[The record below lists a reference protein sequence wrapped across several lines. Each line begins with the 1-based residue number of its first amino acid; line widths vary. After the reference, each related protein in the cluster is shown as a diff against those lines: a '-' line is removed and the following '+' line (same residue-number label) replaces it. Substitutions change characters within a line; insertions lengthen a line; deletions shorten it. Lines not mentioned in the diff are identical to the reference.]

1 MKRILL
7 VAAVAVSSWASPEHA
22 SAREDGSTEADA
34 ALVARVNGDPVT
46 QAELRRMRANP
57 RTRRELQQELGVED
71 PDPRELDR
79 LALRKLVQQRLL
91 VQEASR
97 RNITVTVEELD
108 HAIAALRRRFDDL
121 EGFGAWMREQGL
133 ADKSLFETVRA
144 DLTADRVWASLVEGV
159 RITEEQARQYY
170 DAHRQELVAGEEVRL
185 RIIAVEDAA
194 AAEEILAALRK
205 GASFGRLARQRSR
218 GLRAAR
224 GGDTGWIDSRN
235 LPEPLH
241 EAVPLLQPGDVAGPL
256 ETGPGVFLVV
266 GLQEGRPIRAKSL
279 DEARPEIERR
289 LLPSKQ
295 QEAVHA
301 WLTRQEA
308 KSKIEVFKEPP
319 PGHAMRRD

>member
-7 VAAVAVSSWASPEHA
+7 AAALAASTWAHPEHA
-22 SAREDGSTEADA
+22 LAREVGSEADA

-46 QAELRRMRANP
+46 QAEFRRMRANP

-71 PDPRELDR
+71 PDPGELDR

-133 ADKSLFETVRA
+133 ADKSLFDTVRA

-159 RITEEQARQYY
+159 RVTEEQAQRYY
-170 DAHRQELVAGEEVRL
+170 DAHRQELVVGEEVRL

-205 GASFGRLARQRSR
+205 GESFGRLARQRSR

-224 GGDTGWIDSRN
+224 GGDTGWVDSGS
-235 LPEPLH
+235 LPVPLH
-241 EAVPLLQPGDVAGPL
+241 EAVPRLQPGDVAGPL
-256 ETGPGVFLVV
+256 EKGPGEFLVV
-266 GLQEGRPIRAKSL
+266 GLQARRPRGAKSFA
-279 DEARPEIERR
+279 EARPEIERR

-295 QEAVHA
+295 QEVVHA

-308 KSKIEVFKEPP
+308 KSKIEVFTESP